1 MDITLAHAEDLNR
14 RDPPTTSLH
23 RLPDPGPFSL
33 TGGYKTTQASTV
45 SQQLVVTYL
54 NVGGLTAHK
63 LDFILAY
70 MQKTNTDV
78 LICSDARLTDKAGR
92 RLEKRT
98 KSILGPFSRVHYTAL
113 SKDARTRRTPS
124 CPLVGGFFCIVNER
138 WGPSL
143 LTCKSDRTGLGVL
156 TCLPLRTADGT
167 ISILGTYW
175 PIPYTEASVEDHPGS
190 FWAQIQSWCHRND
203 IDKSPIDYVRDLSLA
218 WLNTELKNGSI
229 AAIYGGDLNAIWSA
243 GEQGGSYVL
252 GPWAEEHGFINGPVQ
267 IAQHRKERFHTHQS
281 GSWLDHILH
290 MGALGHIDILGAHVS
305 TGVEWKGISDHRP
318 ITAQYR
324 VARPSTKPPVLATTP
339 SKRPELDR
347 SDPRAT
353 ADFDEL
359 LRKYMENHPCNVT
372 SPEEAN
378 EYLFRLERA
387 TVKIVRRI
395 NQHYGKDKKRS
406 PRKDGWSP
414 QYAAMK
420 IHLQTLLHIRRHTL
434 GHHKYHQWR
443 SPEEACTGIAQLADL
458 WIARTDSL
466 SIPGNNLDAIRHVT
480 GLGPHYWKH
489 LTRPPAGHDLDTEIN
504 LLQSRMH
511 GRLRTDMRSS
521 ISYHCA
527 KRETLRELGKTKLV
541 LKSILGRMGGRK
553 HQDPLFLGAVRESD
567 TLVDVTPTD
576 FFRYWLLYPGNFD
589 DEFLHGL
596 WIKWTTD

>member
-1 MDITLAHAEDLNR
+1 MNAHTDQEVLKTLLGPTQPLQTDKYNLPTNTVNELPLLDILHHERHLGRHIQRAANRRGDAIRQATLLTRAPGHPSSRSNPFNDIIANVQHISRTLDEDRRLHLLLTNRRKALLRNLRHQPPTILTISSSTLPALSHTNYYAPLLDEVDLLPPAGGDSHARIAPSTDPTTDGKDNSASTPTHSWTPRRTRHSRAATAASPQPTPTPMDITLEHAADLNR
-14 RDPPTTSLH
+14 RVLPIPSLQ

-33 TGGYKTTQASTV
+33 TGGYKTTQASTI

-70 MQKTNTDV
+70 MQKTNTNI

-124 CPLVGGFFCIVNER
+124 CPLVGGFFCIVNDR

-324 VARPSTKPPVLATTP
+324 VARPSTKPPYWPRPLQNVLNLTAPTP
-339 SKRPELDR
+339 GP
-347 SDPRAT
+347 
-353 ADFDEL
+353 
-359 LRKYMENHPCNVT
+359 LR
-372 SPEEAN
+372 
-378 EYLFRLERA
+378 
-387 TVKIVRRI
+387 I
-395 NQHYGKDKKRS
+395 
-406 PRKDGWSP
+406 
-414 QYAAMK
+414 
-420 IHLQTLLHIRRHTL
+420 
-434 GHHKYHQWR
+434 
-443 SPEEACTGIAQLADL
+443 
-458 WIARTDSL
+458 
-466 SIPGNNLDAIRHVT
+466 
-480 GLGPHYWKH
+480 
-489 LTRPPAGHDLDTEIN
+489 LTN
-504 LLQSRMH
+504 S
-511 GRLRTDMRSS
+511 
-521 ISYHCA
+521 
-527 KRETLRELGKTKLV
+527 
-541 LKSILGRMGGRK
+541 
-553 HQDPLFLGAVRESD
+553 
-567 TLVDVTPTD
+567 
-576 FFRYWLLYPGNFD
+576 
-589 DEFLHGL
+589 
-596 WIKWTTD
+596 